1 MSKNTQRYVSAYSA
15 GVQAKKQ
22 GLSKSTNP
30 YGNID
35 KRLHAAW
42 HNGWT
47 NGMTKKEIKNDFASM
62 LLNKVKGF
70 IKKGESNNE

>member
-1 MSKNTQRYVSAYSA
+1 MSKNTQRYTSAYSA

-22 GLSKSTNP
+22 GLSKSSNP
-30 YGNID
+30 YPNNGS
-35 KRLHAAW
+35 RLYAAW

-47 NGMTKKEIKNDFASM
+47 NGQTKKEIKNDFASM

-70 IKKGESNNE
+70 IKKGEK